1 MTTPLIDL
9 DAVWEHHVSIVLG
22 DSEEDGRNPRK
33 LSASD
38 LHSCDFALHQRLAG
52 EPTIPR
58 TMGTFS
64 AFERGHAYEE
74 RVWMA
79 LSDFVTAQGSEY
91 PYAVSRAPQTF
102 LDGISGHPDFLL
114 TDKASGEVVACIDP
128 TTTAS
133 KFADWKYGHALK
145 SASYAMALGCE
156 VFCELVICIGFGG
169 NILQQKAHWFHLD
182 DVPDLNDGPG
192 KRSWRDRVDIAAERI
207 RRVAAA
213 TEAPEPAPPIDP
225 QDGNREVWRCKAY
238 CDAVCNLNQK
248 LNPMGKKAS

>member
-1 MTTPLIDL
+1 MNAPMIDL
-9 DAVWEHHVSIVLG
+9 DAAWAHHVQNVLT

-38 LHSCDFALHQRLAG
+38 LHSCDYALYERLRG
-52 EPTIPR
+52 STPIPR
-58 TMGTFS
+58 TMATFS

-79 LSDFVTAQGSEY
+79 LSEFVAAQGPEY

-145 SASYAMALGCE
+145 SASYAMALGCDT
-156 VFCELVICIGFGG
+156 FCELVICIGFGG
-169 NILQQKAHWFHLD
+169 NILQQKPHWFHLD
-182 DVPDLNDGPG
+182 DVPELDARAARLT
-192 KRSWRDRVDIAAERI
+192 WRQRVERAMTI
-207 RRVAAA
+207 KKGVAALEA
-213 TEAPEPAPPIDP
+213 APEPIPPIDP
-225 QDGNREVWRCKAY
+225 MDGSLETWRCDKY
-238 CDAVCNLNQK
+238 CDTVCPRNKK
-248 LNPMGKKAS
+248 LSPMGGK